1 MIKLFEEFFEEYK
14 SIYERDPKSYKREPE
29 FDKLVLKT
37 RGDKDYIIDINTTQG
52 NFTKDEMEMIWED
65 FQPIYDSY
73 NLSLPESL
81 EDYDTYKPNIIYF
94 GVAANA
100 YMDIF
105 IEGDLEEVEEF
116 ENDMRSFISGLDKLR
131 IKAQFQ
137 KDEMEFDDESQGY
150 EISVTFFKKQD
161 WEYEED

>member
-1 MIKLFEEFFEEYK
+1 MIKSFEEFFESYK
-14 SIYERDPKSYKREPE
+14 SIYDDPPKEYRNEPKFE
-29 FDKLVLKT
+29 ELILKT
-37 RGDKDYIIDINTTQG
+37 RGNKDYIININTTQG

-73 NLSLPESL
+73 SLSLPESL
-81 EDYDTYKPNIIYF
+81 EDYDTYKPNIVHF

-131 IKAQFQ
+131 IKAQFEI
-137 KDEMEFDDESQGY
+137 DEMEFDDESQGY

-161 WEYEED
+161 YEYEED